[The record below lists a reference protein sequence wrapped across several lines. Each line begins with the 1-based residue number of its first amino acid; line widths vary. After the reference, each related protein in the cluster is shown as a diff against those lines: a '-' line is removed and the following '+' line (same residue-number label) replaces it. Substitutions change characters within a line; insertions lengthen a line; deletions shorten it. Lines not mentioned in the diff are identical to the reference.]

1 METTYKNV
9 LFILILS
16 MVIIPKVQPRGFSL
30 TSPMDT
36 ADAAELY
43 LFSQMLHRYK
53 SCWRELSQPSEP
65 KQQPHEVAI
74 NPTITINAQNVL
86 FLPEKEPASEEYQE
100 DRSEFLLRTKK
111 QQIRAQQE
119 ASEVVSLF
127 VLSELKSVERSEGL
141 TEWIGNKFKYF
152 VLKAYSAKTIQGLQS
167 FEFRRAAQQSLWL
180 AEITQGTLD
189 NLDADITSYHDS
201 GKISSREAEIIRDM
215 FFRIADCAQEIY
227 TFFEYASQK
236 IKYYGHVRIDK
247 ETSKNIELE
256 GNNVAL
262 ALTQLKKIAGEKG
275 LPRGLAIDLRN
286 YLRTTDDIISPKIQT
301 KTYKEIEKVVHEL
314 ASAETEAKLEE
325 IYKYRIFGKQNRLR
339 MLRENISY
347 LKVKK
352 IYDEKL
358 RDQLERQFK
367 ANVLF
372 KKSMNTIIRDMDSK
386 VDDSTLRITASQQE
400 IDYITKELKVYE
412 QTYDLTKQIFFKTR
426 DLKDIEPVQAGKGF
440 QFKR

>member
-1 METTYKNV
+1 
-9 LFILILS
+9 
-16 MVIIPKVQPRGFSL
+16 
-30 TSPMDT
+30 
-36 ADAAELY
+36 
-43 LFSQMLHRYK
+43 
-53 SCWRELSQPSEP
+53 
-65 KQQPHEVAI
+65 
-74 NPTITINAQNVL
+74 
-86 FLPEKEPASEEYQE
+86 
-100 DRSEFLLRTKK
+100 
-111 QQIRAQQE
+111 
-119 ASEVVSLF
+119 
-127 VLSELKSVERSEGL
+127 
-141 TEWIGNKFKYF
+141 
-152 VLKAYSAKTIQGLQS
+152 
-167 FEFRRAAQQSLWL
+167 
-180 AEITQGTLD
+180 
-189 NLDADITSYHDS
+189 
-201 GKISSREAEIIRDM
+201 
-215 FFRIADCAQEIY
+215 
-227 TFFEYASQK
+227 
-236 IKYYGHVRIDK
+236 
-247 ETSKNIELE
+247 
-256 GNNVAL
+256 
-262 ALTQLKKIAGEKG
+262 
-275 LPRGLAIDLRN
+275 
-286 YLRTTDDIISPKIQT
+286 
-301 KTYKEIEKVVHEL
+301 VVHEL